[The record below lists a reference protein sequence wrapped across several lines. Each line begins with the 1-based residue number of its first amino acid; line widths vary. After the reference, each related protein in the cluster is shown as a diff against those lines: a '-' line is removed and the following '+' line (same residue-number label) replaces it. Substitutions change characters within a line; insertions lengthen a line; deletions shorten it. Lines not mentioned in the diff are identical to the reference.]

1 MLSRECHLRDLAQVD
16 NVLPND
22 NPSPDPQNITEFT
35 PAANESLQARIER
48 LSRERPPIFT
58 SRWSEIVFIFSI
70 SMSQFLTE
78 YFVSGFTVI
87 LPTLTTEL
95 DIPQAAMVWP
105 ATAFSLV
112 IASTLLVFGRL
123 GDMWGGYPV
132 FMWGLAWLLIWS
144 IITGFS
150 INPLMLDCCR
160 ALQGLGAAAI
170 LPTGVMLIGSLYRPG
185 PRKNLV
191 FAVYGTSAVFGFFGG
206 ILMAGIVGQFTRW
219 GFYFWIGAILAAIT
233 MMTSVF
239 SIPCPHTND
248 HSSSK
253 TKMDYPGAI
262 TIVCGLILVVSSILQ
277 SAHAA
282 AGWRT
287 PYIPVCLGLGVS
299 SLFAA
304 GYIETR
310 VSAQPLLPASI
321 FTTPCMSPLL
331 LALFL
336 LYGTWGI
343 FSVYGTLYFQNIMSA
358 SPLQV
363 VAWYV
368 PLGLAGLVISII
380 EGYIL
385 HLVPGRV
392 LLIISGLGALGSQL
406 LIALIP
412 IGGSYWAW
420 VFPAVIFSTV
430 GIDLS
435 TILMTVFVT
444 TTFPTAQQ
452 GLAGSVIN
460 SVLQLGVAFILGL
473 TDIIQSAT
481 EDEAGLGKSYK
492 NTFWFGVGAA
502 AASLVIL
509 AIWGKVPKASSD
521 LTSDEKAELLDEI
534 KSLVDEAASRFG
546 GRLDVVISNVGWT
559 QMRQFSDLDNNVDED
574 DWDRCYTANVKSH
587 LWLFH
592 AAKQYL
598 EESNKREAGGA
609 VFVSTASLAGVIPS
623 GSSIPYAV
631 TKAAQIHLGKCLATI
646 AAPLIRVNTISPGI
660 LLTVSKHL
668 CHLDRHHLILNQEWG
683 LSFPAE
689 RLETARNK
697 NKLGRFATVEDV
709 AEQVRTFVVSKS
721 VTGQNGIID
730 AGFGI

>member
-1 MLSRECHLRDLAQVD
+1 MTHSESSLSPPPPQRLSSNTSATPSIPSRECSPGTLAQVVD
-16 NVLPND
+16 SLPND
-22 NPSPDPQNITEFT
+22 PDRHDVVRSI
-35 PAANESLQARIER
+35 PAVDESLRVQIER
-48 LSRERPPIFT
+48 LGRERPPIFT
-58 SRWSEIVFIFSI
+58 TRWSEIIFVFSI

-87 LPTLTTEL
+87 LPTLVREL
-95 DIPQAAMVWP
+95 DIPQAASVWP

-132 FMWGLAWLLIWS
+132 FMWGLAWLLVWS
-144 IITGFS
+144 IVAGS
-150 INPLMLDCCR
+150 SVNPLMLDICR
-160 ALQGLGAAAI
+160 ALQGLGAAAF
-170 LPTGVMLIGSLYRPG
+170 LPTGVMLMGSLYRPG

-206 ILMAGIVGQFTRW
+206 ILMAGIVGQFKRW
-219 GFYFWIGAILAAIT
+219 GFYFWIGAILTAIT
-233 MMTSVF
+233 LSTSF
-239 SIPCPHTND
+239 LSIPRPH
-248 HSSSK
+248 SK
-253 TKMDYPGAI
+253 DQTPTKAKMDYPGAI
-262 TIVCGLILVVSSILQ
+262 TIICGLTLVVFTILQ
-277 SAHAA
+277 SAHAP

-287 PYIPVCLGLGVS
+287 PYISVCLILGAS
-299 SLFAA
+299 SLLAA
-304 GYIETR
+304 VYIETR

-368 PLGLAGLVISII
+368 PLGLAGLILSII
-380 EGYIL
+380 EGFIL

-392 LLIISGLGALGSQL
+392 LLIISGLGAVGSQL

-412 IGGSYWAW
+412 LGGSYWAW
-420 VFPAVIFSTV
+420 VFPAVIFSTI

-460 SVLQLGVAFILGL
+460 SVLQLGVAFVLAL

-481 EDEAGLGKSYK
+481 VDQAGLGKSYK

-502 AASLVIL
+502 AASLLIL

-521 LTSDEKAELLDEI
+521 LTADEKAELL
-534 KSLVDEAASRFG
+534 KEAMAER
-546 GRLDVVISNVGWT
+546 R
-559 QMRQFSDLDNNVDED
+559 RQSTNRSGTL
-574 DWDRCYTANVKSH
+574 
-587 LWLFH
+587 
-592 AAKQYL
+592 
-598 EESNKREAGGA
+598 REAR
-609 VFVSTASLAGVIPS
+609 
-623 GSSIPYAV
+623 SSM
-631 TKAAQIHLGKCLATI
+631 
-646 AAPLIRVNTISPGI
+646 
-660 LLTVSKHL
+660 
-668 CHLDRHHLILNQEWG
+668 
-683 LSFPAE
+683 
-689 RLETARNK
+689 
-697 NKLGRFATVEDV
+697 
-709 AEQVRTFVVSKS
+709 
-721 VTGQNGIID
+721 
-730 AGFGI
+730 

>member
-1 MLSRECHLRDLAQVD
+1 MALAQVV
-16 NVLPND
+16 NPLPNH
-22 NPSPDPQNITEFT
+22 NPSPDLDDVAESI
-35 PAANESLQARIER
+35 PAVDESLQARIER
-48 LSRERPPIFT
+48 LGRERPPIFT
-58 SRWSEIVFIFSI
+58 TRWSEIIFVFSI

-87 LPTLTTEL
+87 LPTLIREL
-95 DIPQAAMVWP
+95 DIPQAASVWP

-123 GDMWGGYPV
+123 GDIWGGYPV
-132 FMWGLAWLLIWS
+132 FMWGLAWLLAWS
-144 IITGFS
+144 IIAGFS
-150 INPLMLDCCR
+150 INPLMLDFCR
-160 ALQGLGAAAI
+160 ALQGLGAAAF
-170 LPTGVMLIGSLYRPG
+170 LPTGVMLMGSLYRPG

-219 GFYFWIGAILAAIT
+219 GFYFWIGAILTAIT
-233 MMTSVF
+233 LLTSVL
-239 SIPCPHTND
+239 SIPHPH
-248 HSSSK
+248 SK
-253 TKMDYPGAI
+253 DQPPSRAKMDYPGAI
-262 TIVCGLILVVSSILQ
+262 TIVCGLTLVVFSILQ
-277 SAHAA
+277 SAHAP

-287 PYIPVCLGLGVS
+287 PYIPVCLVLGVS
-299 SLFAA
+299 SLLAA

-310 VSAQPLLPASI
+310 VSTQPLLPASI

-368 PLGLAGLVISII
+368 PLGLAGLILSVI
-380 EGYIL
+380 EGFIL

-392 LLIISGLGALGSQL
+392 LLIISGLGAVGSQL

-412 IGGSYWAW
+412 LGGSYWAW

-460 SVLQLGVAFILGL
+460 SVLQLGVAFVLAL

-481 EDEAGLGKSYK
+481 VDEAGLGKSYK

-502 AASLVIL
+502 AASLLIL

-521 LTSDEKAELLDEI
+521 LTADEKAELLE
-534 KSLVDEAASRFG
+534 EAM
-546 GRLDVVISNVGWT
+546 T
-559 QMRQFSDLDNNVDED
+559 
-574 DWDRCYTANVKSH
+574 
-587 LWLFH
+587 
-592 AAKQYL
+592 
-598 EESNKREAGGA
+598 
-609 VFVSTASLAGVIPS
+609 
-623 GSSIPYAV
+623 
-631 TKAAQIHLGKCLATI
+631 
-646 AAPLIRVNTISPGI
+646 
-660 LLTVSKHL
+660 
-668 CHLDRHHLILNQEWG
+668 
-683 LSFPAE
+683 
-689 RLETARNK
+689 
-697 NKLGRFATVEDV
+697 
-709 AEQVRTFVVSKS
+709 EQRR
-721 VTGQNGIID
+721 
-730 AGFGI
+730 